1 MNEKSLNNLQPV
13 RSEIEARR
21 LGKAGGI
28 KSGKSRRILKVS
40 KDLFRQLLNSD
51 VVDSSAIEFLSK
63 HYGTISKND
72 LNLMFLGIARIVNDF
87 ISPKTK
93 ISERIKIYET
103 IRDTVEGK
111 IVENIKIDSSKQ
123 EELEIDKKLSKLSI
137 EELTALLNKN
147 EDFKEE

>member
-1 MNEKSLNNLQPV
+1 
-13 RSEIEARR
+13 
-21 LGKAGGI
+21 
-28 KSGKSRRILKVS
+28 
-40 KDLFRQLLNSD
+40 
-51 VVDSSAIEFLSK
+51 
-63 HYGTISKND
+63 
-72 LNLMFLGIARIVNDF
+72 MFLGIARIVNDF
-87 ISPKTK
+87 VSPKTK